1 MADSDK
7 KIRILIVD
15 DHEVVRVGLRGLLER
30 NQEFTVVGEA
40 SSADEAVEKALAE
53 PVDVVVMDV
62 RMPNGSGIEACR
74 AIRQARPETKVIML
88 TSYADDEAVFAS
100 VMAGASGYVLKQIG
114 SQELVDA
121 IRTVA
126 RGASLLDPT
135 VTGQLLNRMRNLST
149 RGPEGVDE
157 LTEHERN
164 ILALIAEGK
173 TNKEIAGELYLSEK
187 TVRNYVSSLLSKL
200 GLSNRTEAAAYAV
213 RRQLLGE
220 IPRRPQRH

>member
-1 MADSDK
+1 MGTPEQT
-7 KIRILIVD
+7 IRILIVD
-15 DHEVVRVGLRGLLER
+15 DHEVVRMGLRGLLER
-30 NQEFTVVGEA
+30 NTEFTVVGEA
-40 SSADEAVEKALAE
+40 GSADEAIEKALE
-53 PVDVVVMDV
+53 IPVDVIVMDV

-74 AIRQARPETKVIML
+74 VIREARPDIKVIML

-114 SQELVDA
+114 SNELVEA

-126 RGASLLDPT
+126 KGGSLLDPT
-135 VTGQLLNRMRNLST
+135 VTGQLLNRMRNINKPGS
-149 RGPEGVDE
+149 GGVEE

-164 ILALIAEGK
+164 ILSLIAEGK
-173 TNKEIAGELYLSEK
+173 TNKEIAGELFLSEK
-187 TVRNYVSSLLSKL
+187 TVRNYVSSLLGKL

-220 IPRRPQRH
+220 LPRRR

>member
-1 MADSDK
+1 MGETK
-7 KIRILIVD
+7 KNIRILIVD
-15 DHEVVRVGLRGLLER
+15 DHEVVRMGLRGLLER
-30 NQEFTVVGEA
+30 NPGFTVVGEA
-40 SSADEAVEKALAE
+40 GSADEAIQKADE
-53 PVDVVVMDV
+53 TPVDVVVMDV
-62 RMPNGSGIEACR
+62 RMPDGSGIEACR
-74 AIRQARPETKVIML
+74 VIRQNHPDTKVIML

-126 RGASLLDPT
+126 MGGSLLDPT
-135 VTGQLLNRMRNLST
+135 VTGQLLNRMRSLSH
-149 RGPEGVDE
+149 RGGDAAEE

-173 TNKEIAGELYLSEK
+173 TNKEIAATLYLSEK

-213 RRQLLGE
+213 RKQLLGE
-220 IPRRPQRH
+220 IPRRPHV

>member
-1 MADSDK
+1 MEEREK
-7 KIRILIVD
+7 PIRILIVD
-15 DHEVVRVGLRGLLER
+15 DHEVVRMGLRGLLER
-30 NQEFTVVGEA
+30 NSGFQVVGEA
-40 SSADEAVEKALAE
+40 GSADEAVAKALE
-53 PVDVVVMDV
+53 QPVDVVVMDV
-62 RMPNGSGIEACR
+62 RMPGGSGIEACR
-74 AIRQARPETKVIML
+74 TIREARPDTKVIML

-126 RGASLLDPT
+126 RGGSLLDPT
-135 VTGQLLNRMRNLST
+135 VTGQLLNRMRNLNT
-149 RGPEGVDE
+149 RSSDGIEE

-173 TNKEIAGELYLSEK
+173 TNREIAKELYLSEK
-187 TVRNYVSSLLSKL
+187 TVRNYVSSLLGKL

-220 IPRRPQRH
+220 VPRRPTRY